1 MDSDLFRK
9 AFSHGPVMMFVRQN
23 VNGLWPVVEASCNV
37 EALTGWPREA
47 FLSGAVTHADLIHP
61 DDLERVGRE
70 EDAWKSHPSPTGI
83 NMKYRIV
90 TRTGDVRHVSEF
102 SRIVL
107 PEDGGIPH
115 LVGYVVDVT
124 EHHESEEARRAAE
137 LAEKSKSEFLANMSH
152 EIRTPMNG
160 IIGMAELLTRS
171 GLTDRQGSFAEIILR
186 SGNALMTILNDILD
200 FSRIAAGRLELHAE
214 PFDLADA
221 VDDVAN
227 IVAMDVAAKGLELNV
242 RIDPALPTLFVG
254 DGGRVRQ
261 IVTNLVGN
269 AVKFTEAGHVFV
281 NVGGTVSA
289 DGMAMLDIRVEDT
302 GIGIPDD
309 KREHVFQKFSQV
321 DGSTTR
327 QYQGTG
333 LGLSIVASL
342 VDLMGG
348 TVDLDSEAGRGSVFR
363 VRLDLPI
370 DSSEGRRQRAPV
382 DVGGAHVVIVDDNE
396 TNRIILREQLGA
408 WRFRCTEFASGDAV
422 LAHLAGERGGAART
436 DMIVL
441 DYHMPGMNGAQTL
454 DAIRALPAH
463 ADTPI
468 LMLTS
473 VDQPDGGDSFA
484 ALDIQGSMPKPAR
497 AGKLF
502 ELVVATL
509 RDARAAGA
517 PGTAPALSAMAPP
530 PTPPAD
536 ADERA
541 IDVLL
546 AEDDAINRRYF
557 TQIFDLAGWSY
568 AIATNGRAA
577 VEMYARHRPRV
588 ICMDTSM
595 PILNGIE
602 ATQRIRETEADGR
615 SPTPIIGLSA
625 HAQDAERAACLAAG
639 MTDCLSKPVSQA
651 ALTDAL
657 APWIEAERDGDR
669 ETRAAAG

>member
-9 AFSHGPVMMFVRQN
+9 AFSQGPVMMFVREN
-23 VNGLWPVVEASCNV
+23 ITGEWTVVEASCNV

-61 DDLERVGRE
+61 DDLDRVRRE
-70 EDAWKSHPSPTGI
+70 EDAWKSNRSPTGI

-102 SRIVL
+102 TRNVL
-107 PEDGGIPH
+107 SEDGGIQH
-115 LVGYVVDVT
+115 LAGYVIDVT

-171 GLTDRQGSFAEIILR
+171 GLTDRQDSFAEIILR

-200 FSRIAAGRLELHAE
+200 FSKIAAGRLELHAE

-281 NVGGTVSA
+281 NVGGTVTV

-302 GIGIPDD
+302 GIGIPRD
-309 KREHVFQKFSQV
+309 KLAHVFEKFSQV

-348 TVDLDSEAGRGSVFR
+348 TIDLDSEAGRGSVFR

-436 DMIVL
+436 DMIIL
-441 DYHMPGMNGAQTL
+441 DYHMPGMNGAQAL

-463 ADTPI
+463 ANTPI

-473 VDQPDGGDSFA
+473 VDQLEGGDSFA

-502 ELVVATL
+502 ELVVAAL
-509 RDARAAGA
+509 RDARAADA
-517 PGTAPALSAMAPP
+517 PGAAPALTAIAPP

-536 ADERA
+536 DRA

-577 VEMYARHRPRV
+577 VDLWGRHRPRV
-588 ICMDTSM
+588 ICMDMSM

-615 SPTPIIGLSA
+615 IPTPIIGLSG
-625 HAQDAERAACLAAG
+625 HVQDADRAACLAAG